1 MRNSKRRSPGLRFLR
16 FGALLT
22 LSLLASC
29 PAWAG
34 ASEKRHAAGQGT
46 AADEAQAY
54 DKLGVLM
61 QVLYL
66 IRQDYVDADKTAFEP
81 LIYDAIRGMV
91 DGLDPFSS
99 FLTPAE
105 FKSMLDMT
113 EGKFGGLGITVAEQN
128 GRLTII
134 IPMDNSP
141 ASRVGIMP
149 NDVIVKIGDAEVA
162 RLGYREAVSR
172 LRGDPGTKLRL
183 TLYRPSTEKSWEVT
197 LQRAIID
204 NPGVQGPY
212 FLPDGTAYIRLD
224 EFSENTPAKF
234 RAALAE
240 VNDHKHQAPALILD
254 LRDNPGGLLESAVAV
269 CSQFLPPKKLVVFT
283 EGRQPSQRKEFFT
296 DPLKEHDLD
305 RPLAI
310 LVNGNSASAA
320 EIVAGCLQDWGRAV
334 LVGEKTFGKGSVQN
348 LIDLA
353 DGSALRLTTAKY
365 YTPSKRIIHEHG
377 IEPDLSVTVGEDS
390 RAQVEMAIDAALN
403 AKHAPDAATDPQ
415 LARALETLQSYN
427 VFLKTRNRDYRAP
440 RPVAP
445 PAPPNVP

>member
-1 MRNSKRRSPGLRFLR
+1 MRHSKLTSPALRFLMV
-16 FGALLT
+16 GALLT

-29 PAWAG
+29 PAGAG
-34 ASEKRHAAGQGT
+34 TPEKRPAAGKGT

-66 IRQDYVDADKTAFEP
+66 IRQDYVDAGKTEFEP

-141 ASRVGIMP
+141 ASRAGIMP
-149 NDVIVKIGDAEVA
+149 NDVIVKIGDVEVA
-162 RLGYREAVSR
+162 KLGYREAVSR
-172 LRGDPGTKLRL
+172 LRGEPGTKLRV
-183 TLYRPSTEKSWEVT
+183 TLYRPSTEKTWEIT
-197 LQRAIID
+197 LQRAVID
-204 NPGVQGPY
+204 SPGVQGPY
-212 FLPDGTAYIRLD
+212 FLPDCTAYIRLD
-224 EFSENTPAKF
+224 EFSETTPAKF
-234 RAALAE
+234 RAALTE
-240 VNDHKHQAPALILD
+240 VNQRKAPALLLD

-283 EGRQPSQRKEFFT
+283 EGRQPSQRKEFLT
-296 DPLKEHDLD
+296 DTREEHDLD

-377 IEPDLSVTVGEDS
+377 IEPDLSVVVGEDS
-390 RAQVEMAIDAALN
+390 RAQVETAIDTALN
-403 AKHAPDAATDPQ
+403 AKRAPDAATDPQ

-427 VFLKTRNRDYRAP
+427 VFLKTRNRDYNAP
-440 RPVAP
+440 RP
-445 PAPPNVP
+445 PAPVSPAAP

>member
-1 MRNSKRRSPGLRFLR
+1 MRHSKLISPGLRFLM
-16 FGALLT
+16 FSALLA

-29 PAWAG
+29 PVWAG
-34 ASEKRHAAGQGT
+34 APEKRPAAGKGT

-134 IPMDNSP
+134 VPMDNSP
-141 ASRVGIMP
+141 ASRAGIMP
-149 NDVIVKIGDAEVA
+149 NDVIVKIGDVA
-162 RLGYREAVSR
+162 VAKLGYREAVSR

-183 TLYRPSTEKSWEVT
+183 TLYRPSTEKSWEIT
-197 LQRAIID
+197 LQRAVID

-212 FLPDGTAYIRLD
+212 FLPDGTAYLRLD
-224 EFSENTPAKF
+224 EFSETTPAKF
-234 RAALAE
+234 RAALAQVTE
-240 VNDHKHQAPALILD
+240 RKAPALILD

-283 EGRQPSQRKEFFT
+283 EGRQPSQRKEFLT
-296 DPLKEHDLD
+296 DTREEHDLD

-334 LVGEKTFGKGSVQN
+334 LIGEKTFGKGSVQN

-365 YTPSKRIIHEHG
+365 YTPSKRVIHGHG
-377 IEPDLSVTVGEDS
+377 IEPDLGVIVGEDT
-390 RAQVEMAIDAALN
+390 RAQVDTAIDAALN
-403 AKHAPDAATDPQ
+403 AKHAPDPATDPQ

-427 VFLKTRNRDYRAP
+427 VFLKNRNRDYRAP
-440 RPVAP
+440 RP
-445 PAPPNVP
+445 PAPAPSSVP